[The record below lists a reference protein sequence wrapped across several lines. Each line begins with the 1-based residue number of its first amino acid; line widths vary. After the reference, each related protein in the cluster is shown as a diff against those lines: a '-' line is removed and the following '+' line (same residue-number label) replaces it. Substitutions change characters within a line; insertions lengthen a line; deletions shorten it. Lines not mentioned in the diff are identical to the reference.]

1 MISPKASAALAAAHF
16 ASHFFLFA
24 RKTLV
29 FIIQVETNNWRN
41 ITPYELQPY
50 RNELHAAR
58 HGKPIEDITS
68 TAMTEEKKYNRAQ
81 SCNEA
86 KQQQF
91 CYMFFHRRFI

>member
-68 TAMTEEKKYNRAQ
+68 TAMTEEKKIQPSSIMQRGKTTTILLYVF
-81 SCNEA
+81 S
-86 KQQQF
+86 
-91 CYMFFHRRFI
+91 